1 MMPQRHLVAV
11 QLFGSGVERAPAH
24 LGAEGAGI
32 LLVPVVEDDGADE
45 GAAHLIRHIVPPEQ
59 RFQRGVIHRLAAK
72 LGVEGDGHD
81 FEREAEVLPQP
92 RETDGQSYAVL
103 AARNAHQNAVAGGQ
117 HLVLLDGFAHQAAE
131 PLHRFRVAHDRLTLS
146 TRLTMSLME
155 ASLVRPET

>member
-1 MMPQRHLVAV
+1 MPQRHLVAV

-32 LLVPVVEDDGADE
+32 LLVPVVEDDGADKS
-45 GAAHLIRHIVPPEQ
+45 AAHLVRHIVPPEQ

-81 FEREAEVLPQP
+81 FEREA
-92 RETDGQSYAVL
+92 D
-103 AARNAHQNAVAGGQ
+103 QNPVAGGQ

>member
-1 MMPQRHLVAV
+1 MKKYVCTVCGYIAEGEIPAQCPDCK
-11 QLFGSGVERAPAH
+11 APASAFVEKTGNTYVTEH
-24 LGAEGAGI
+24 VVGIGKAEG
-32 LLVPVVEDDGADE
+32 VPQEIVDGLRAN
-45 GAAHLIRHIVPPEQ
+45 
-59 RFQRGVIHRLAAK
+59 F
-72 LGVEGDGHD
+72 EGDGHE
-81 FEREAEVLPQP
+81 FERKAEVLPQP

>member
-1 MMPQRHLVAV
+1 M
-11 QLFGSGVERAPAH
+11 
-24 LGAEGAGI
+24 
-32 LLVPVVEDDGADE
+32 
-45 GAAHLIRHIVPPEQ
+45 IR
-59 RFQRGVIHRLAAK
+59 RLAAK

-81 FEREAEVLPQP
+81 FERKAEVLPQP

-103 AARNAHQNAVAGGQ
+103 AARNAHQNPVAGGQ